1 MKNVFLPITA
11 SMRTKQFQA
20 AVTTGVFGRKHQS
33 YDSEFTIAQFKSC
46 IQHYYHPHRIG
57 SIMILQT
64 EYLK

>member
-1 MKNVFLPITA
+1 
-11 SMRTKQFQA
+11 MRTKQFQA